1 MKKLLTLFLSL
12 LLCFSV
18 CTGLTACNKEETK
31 AILVKNFVLAEE
43 EYGIA
48 AKKGNDALISKIN
61 EALIAIADTDY
72 LSVAKKYGL
81 ESELLITST
90 TENPNASATDN
101 SWNNLVSSGKL
112 ILGYTIFAP
121 IAFKDSKAKLTGFD
135 IDLAKKV
142 VEYWN
147 TTYSTSIVLEPM
159 IIEWASKEANLENGT
174 IDVVWNG
181 MTITAERL
189 AGMSISLPYLK
200 NQQVAVIREADKD
213 IFKDADSMK
222 NAVMGAEKGS
232 AGESAISSN
241 SLGKKYMSF
250 TSQLDAYNQL
260 KAGTV
265 DVVVIDSIMANYY
278 ISKDK

>member
-1 MKKLLTLFLSL
+1 M
-12 LLCFSV
+12 
-18 CTGLTACNKEETK
+18 
-31 AILVKNFVLAEE
+31 
-43 EYGIA
+43 
-48 AKKGNDALISKIN
+48 
-61 EALIAIADTDY
+61 
-72 LSVAKKYGL
+72 
-81 ESELLITST
+81 
-90 TENPNASATDN
+90 
-101 SWNNLVSSGKL
+101 